1 MVCLIGLTG
10 QSGAGKTTACKVF
23 SECGFAVIDA
33 DECSRAVVEPGS
45 PCLKELT
52 EYFGI
57 EILKDDGSLNRS
69 LLADKAFSDKREL
82 KKMNAIMYPFI
93 TELICA
99 RIKDYKN
106 RGFEYIMLDAPTL
119 FESKADELCDLIIS
133 VTAKEDI
140 RKKRVIERDGLN
152 EESASRRL
160 SAQHT
165 ERYFIEH
172 SDFIIKNNKSLSEM
186 TDKVRE
192 VAEKVKDYFHHQQIS
207 ELKSSVK

>member
-10 QSGAGKTTACKVF
+10 QSGAGKTTACKIF

-33 DECSRAVVEPGS
+33 DECSRTVVEPGS
-45 PCLKELT
+45 PCLTELT
-52 EYFGI
+52 EYFGA
-57 EILKDDGSLNRS
+57 EIKSPDGTLNRP
-69 LLADKAFSDKREL
+69 LLADKVFSDKREL
-82 KKMNAIMYPFI
+82 KKLNAIMYPFI

-99 RIKDYKN
+99 KIKDLKN

-140 RKKRVIERDGLN
+140 RKKRVIERDGLTD
-152 EESASRRL
+152 ESASRRL
-160 SAQHT
+160 SVQHT

-186 TDKVRE
+186 NDKVRE
-192 VAEKVKDYFHHQQIS
+192 VAKKVKEYFRHQQVADH
-207 ELKSSVK
+207 KTSV